1 MSIIVGDEIT
11 PSCPK
16 FLAIT
21 KQLTVVAE
29 PSITR
34 IAISSLSLNPK
45 ATAIGRNT
53 ATKPTSL
60 INVAANAGFAFAD
73 AFFKSKVA
81 PIAISPI
88 GVAIL
93 PMLVTAFAGIPA
105 NGRPIADHRSPATIP
120 KIIGLVAIPLNVYLS
135 TALSMPFC
143 PGLKNESTITAI
155 TL

>member
-1 MSIIVGDEIT
+1 MNALSSVVSIIVVDEIT
-11 PSCPK
+11 PSCPM
-16 FLAIT
+16 FLAMT

-73 AFFKSKVA
+73 AFSNQMWH
-81 PIAISPI
+81 P
-88 GVAIL
+88 
-93 PMLVTAFAGIPA
+93 
-105 NGRPIADHRSPATIP
+105 
-120 KIIGLVAIPLNVYLS
+120 
-135 TALSMPFC
+135 
-143 PGLKNESTITAI
+143 
-155 TL
+155 

>member
-1 MSIIVGDEIT
+1 MSIIVVDEIT
-11 PSCPK
+11 PSCPM
-16 FLAIT
+16 FLAMT

-60 INVAANAGFAFAD
+60 INVAANAASPLLMLF
-73 AFFKSKVA
+73 SNQMMA

-88 GVAIL
+88 AL
-93 PMLVTAFAGIPA
+93 PYCQCSSLPLPVFPQTA
-105 NGRPIADHRSPATIP
+105 D
-120 KIIGLVAIPLNVYLS
+120 L
-135 TALSMPFC
+135 
-143 PGLKNESTITAI
+143 
-155 TL
+155 

>member
-1 MSIIVGDEIT
+1 MSIIVVDEIT
-11 PSCPK
+11 PSCPI
-16 FLAIT
+16 FLAMT

-81 PIAISPI
+81 PMAISPI

-120 KIIGLVAIPLNVYLS
+120 K
-135 TALSMPFC
+135 
-143 PGLKNESTITAI
+143 
-155 TL
+155 

>member
-1 MSIIVGDEIT
+1 MSIIVVDEIT
-11 PSCPK
+11 PSCPM
-16 FLAIT
+16 FLAMT

-73 AFFKSKVA
+73 AFSNQRW
-81 PIAISPI
+81 PPW
-88 GVAIL
+88 
-93 PMLVTAFAGIPA
+93 P
-105 NGRPIADHRSPATIP
+105 
-120 KIIGLVAIPLNVYLS
+120 
-135 TALSMPFC
+135 
-143 PGLKNESTITAI
+143 
-155 TL
+155 